1 MPYMKKLANGKSVR
15 DYQKQNEKYDS
26 KPKVKRNRAMRNK
39 AHKMMEDKI
48 GHKTSMD
55 VGHKKAMSKGG
66 KTSLGNIFLQSSS
79 SNKSFSRNKDGSMR
93 SEISKR
99 ERAKKKK

>member
-1 MPYMKKLANGKSVR
+1 MPFMKNGKR
-15 DYQKQNEKYDS
+15 DYKRQNELYDS
-26 KPKVKRNRAMRNK
+26 KPQVKKNRAQRNK

-66 KTSLGNIFLQSSS
+66 KTTLGNIFLQSSS
-79 SNKSFSRNKDGSMR
+79 SNKSFSRNKDGSMK
-93 SEISKR
+93 SETSKR
-99 ERAKKKK
+99 ERKKK